1 MSKAPLS
8 NAPMANAPAPP
19 GYYNSL
25 DGSLVQA
32 WALLTRGV
40 ADRRAPFHTPTIAT
54 VDAQGSPHVRTI
66 VLRACDPASRLL
78 RFHTDVRGEKVVH
91 IAGNPRVA
99 MHFYDVGAKLQL
111 RVSGCAEVLSS
122 GPVTDEAWLRSQPQS
137 RECYAAVKAP
147 GAVIATPEPVS
158 VANALKPAEAQ
169 KNFCAVLVSAAR
181 IEWLYLAAEGHRRAV
196 WSWEDESWHGAWLQP

>member
-1 MSKAPLS
+1 MSKAPIS

-78 RFHTDVRGEKVVH
+78 RFHTDVRGERWSTLLA
-91 IAGNPRVA
+91 IPASPCISTTSARNFSCAYRGAPR
-99 MHFYDVGAKLQL
+99 
-111 RVSGCAEVLSS
+111 S
-122 GPVTDEAWLRSQPQS
+122 
-137 RECYAAVKAP
+137 
-147 GAVIATPEPVS
+147 
-158 VANALKPAEAQ
+158 
-169 KNFCAVLVSAAR
+169 
-181 IEWLYLAAEGHRRAV
+181 
-196 WSWEDESWHGAWLQP
+196 